1 MCSVDSRRYLQGDP
15 DGSQV
20 DATMSLSPSGHH
32 TAAAA
37 GKSGQSEK
45 LAIQKSTWRHRDGLR
60 THTHPGRTHTVHIY
74 PLTTDNA
81 KHRCARKLH
90 PQMVSVL
97 KKEEEKEEE
106 TNKQMMRVNNLTHLL
121 SMLSFM

>member
-1 MCSVDSRRYLQGDP
+1 MCNVDSRRYLQGDP

-32 TAAAA
+32 TTAAAA

-97 KKEEEKEEE
+97 KKRRRKRR
-106 TNKQMMRVNNLTHLL
+106 NKQIDDAC
-121 SMLSFM
+121 